1 MAMLADLLKSIGS
14 QLGIGDTRDNGV
26 MTPDTM
32 MQNKAQN
39 SDPQVIYNDA
49 GQAVDYDPGDNPF
62 FGAIAKSRANGN
74 QGPGVLRQMMTSM
87 FGSNPEREKGGLV
100 PDTGTPRMEELLS
113 PIPNKLQKPG
123 VLQPNVPLPE
133 PRPDYTMPQALDP
146 QSIEELRQSLLSD
159 SGQRDP
165 NNPNGLAGRMTSPNA
180 GVDQRNQM
188 NEAQRMTDDLRGF
201 DGARAQRM
209 KMGRNGQ

>member
-1 MAMLADLLKSIGS
+1 MSDIIASMLS
-14 QLGIGDTRDNGV
+14 QVGNVVSDTLDTKDQNV
-26 MTPDTM
+26 VSPDKM
-32 MQNKAQN
+32 MQDKALT
-39 SDPQVIYNDA
+39 DPTTITTDSGSISPDQS
-49 GQAVDYDPGDNPF
+49 NPF
-62 FGAIAKSRANGN
+62 LDAIQKSRANGN